1 MAAGHEP
8 ALCLHS
14 HESQPHAGL
23 HPKLSSQQVTVG
35 DPAPLICTVRPH
47 RECCV
52 QTWNPQYRRDTEL
65 LEHVQMRDTK
75 KIQGMKNFNYRDRL
89 RELGLR
95 SMEKRRL

>member
-1 MAAGHEP
+1 M
-8 ALCLHS
+8 
-14 HESQPHAGL
+14 
-23 HPKLSSQQVTVG
+23 
-35 DPAPLICTVRPH
+35 
-47 RECCV
+47 
-52 QTWNPQYRRDTEL
+52 WNPQYRRDTDL